1 MIRFIT
7 SHNQRENGKRFLNL
21 ICSEMTCQEH
31 VTGNQEINLL
41 FIFGK
46 QVDYKWLQKDGQF

>member
-1 MIRFIT
+1 
-7 SHNQRENGKRFLNL
+7 
-21 ICSEMTCQEH
+21 MTCQEH
-31 VTGNQEINLL
+31 VTGNQDINLL